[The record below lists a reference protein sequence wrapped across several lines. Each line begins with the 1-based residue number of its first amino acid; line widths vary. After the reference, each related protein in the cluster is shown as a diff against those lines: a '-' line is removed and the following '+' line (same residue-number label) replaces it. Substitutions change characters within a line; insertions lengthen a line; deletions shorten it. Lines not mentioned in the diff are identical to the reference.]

1 MPAPAANK
9 GAATRLPLRAR
20 VDGLEPRI
28 RRHLPPRGWMAGH
41 LSGSR
46 PSHALPDRKE
56 TSRKVTPVSQADLT
70 VSITTRSGTMPIR
83 ELLKAESAVFGPDE
97 LRDIAAAFE
106 VIRER
111 LGLTNREDPATLM
124 LAKLRP
130 KGSLN

>member
-1 MPAPAANK
+1 MALNPEL
-9 GAATRLPLRAR
+9 RLASPRL
-20 VDGLEPRI
+20 DGRPSFWE
-28 RRHLPPRGWMAGH
+28 
-41 LSGSR
+41 R

-124 LAKLRP
+124 LAKLTIELA
-130 KGSLN
+130 KQGEFTAASLRDRVLRK

>member
-1 MPAPAANK
+1 
-9 GAATRLPLRAR
+9 
-20 VDGLEPRI
+20 
-28 RRHLPPRGWMAGH
+28 MAGH

-124 LAKLRP
+124 LAKLTIELAKQGEFTAASLRDRVLKEMRP